1 MMSCAKS
8 TASANFE
15 TPSRLRES
23 DVITQS
29 NLANIANRIGPISL
43 DRIEV
48 YRVSIPLVEPF
59 RISSGEVQHKE
70 AILVR
75 LAHRGASGWGESSAM
90 SGSFYSSETPDA
102 CWTELIERILPA
114 VCGRTFPSVAA
125 LDMCLR
131 DLSPNRFATVA
142 VETAAWEMAACA
154 GSTSV
159 RALLG
164 IGRQA
169 IPSGLAVGLYDTVDE
184 LLAALERLRPEQYAR
199 LKLKIKRGHDIELVR
214 CVRERYPDMP
224 LFVDANG
231 DYTLDDA
238 DIFTELDSFGLMM
251 FEQPLGKGDIEGSA
265 ELQRR
270 VRTPVCLDES
280 IDSAAAAGR
289 ALAAGACRIVNLK
302 LQRVGG
308 ITESLRIIDVCN
320 ESGTPMWMG
329 TMPELGVGSAQ
340 ALALA
345 GHPAFVLP
353 TDVEPSF
360 RWYTDDVL
368 RPPIALDANA
378 CIVIPE
384 GLGWEYQVDPLKLD
398 ESCTD
403 RMVV

>member
-8 TASANFE
+8 TASANFK
-15 TPSRLRES
+15 TPSRVRES
-23 DVITQS
+23 GVITQS
-29 NLANIANRIGPISL
+29 NLANIANKVGPVSL

-59 RISSGEVQHKE
+59 RISSGEVLHKD

-75 LAHRGASGWGESSAM
+75 LAHAGASGWGESSAM

-102 CWTELIERILPA
+102 CWTELIERIVPA
-114 VCGRTFPSVAA
+114 VYGRTFPSVAA

-131 DLSPNRFATVA
+131 ELSSNRFATVA

-154 GSTSV
+154 ASTSV
-159 RALLG
+159 RALLD
-164 IGRQA
+164 IGRRA
-169 IPSGLAVGLYDTVDE
+169 IPSGLAVGLYDSVDE

-199 LKLKIKRGHDIELVR
+199 LKLKIKRGHDVELVR
-214 CVRERYPDMP
+214 SVRARYPDMP
-224 LFVDANG
+224 LFVDANA

-238 DIFTELDSFGLMM
+238 DVFTELDRFGLMM

-270 VRTPVCLDES
+270 VRTPVCLDET
-280 IDSAAAAGR
+280 IDSAAAARR
-289 ALAAGACRIVNLK
+289 AIAAGACRIVNLK

-308 ITESLRIIDVCN
+308 ITESLRIIDVCT

-340 ALALA
+340 ALALVA
-345 GHPAFVLP
+345 HPAFVLP
-353 TDVEPSF
+353 TDVEPSA
-360 RWYTDDVL
+360 RWYMDDVL
-368 RPPIALDANA
+368 RPPIELDGNA
-378 CIVIPE
+378 CIVTPE
-384 GLGWEYQVDPLKLD
+384 GFGWEYQVDPLKLD
-398 ESCTD
+398 GWCTD